1 MTTLTIL
8 NGNMC
13 QVEGPLKV
21 TNKLYNDFR
30 IKHPNAWHIRMYQRG
45 NNQWDGYVKYISDR
59 GTFRIGLLGKVYN
72 KLIEY
77 GEKVKVIDNR
87 LPLDITPVIPN
98 KLGELT
104 LREDQKKALRTLLNN
119 KIGGTP
125 FLICAGDYAVGFG
138 KSLLF
143 SAIFKAYHRQ
153 LKTVLL
159 LNDSD
164 LFKQFKK
171 EIPAML
177 PEENI
182 CFIQGGKVDRWGMFN
197 VAMVQSI
204 SRNLKTY
211 ASQLADIDIVLIDE
225 TDIIDS
231 RTYKSVIE
239 RLYNSRIRIGLSG
252 TLYMSNKKKDLVHN
266 MNIMSFIGDKID
278 QVTLVQ
284 QMKKGNATPVVVKCI
299 EADYESSSSEVY
311 MDQYREN
318 IIDNVKA
325 YEFSASRAVYN
336 LERGRLPMVI
346 VTKFMDHCEWLYNYY
361 KKHPVLSKYR
371 IAYMHHD
378 TKGRSALMEKM
389 RKGELDILISTT
401 IISRGKNI
409 PDLRYLQNA
418 SDMDSNERTIQ
429 VLGRLVRK
437 SAKKEKAYLD
447 DLIYP
452 GKYLKRHGNHRKKF
466 YRDQGLKVIFIR
478 ANKRNSRKD

>member
-1 MTTLTIL
+1 MTTLTII

-13 QVEGPLKV
+13 QVDGPLRV
-21 TNKLYNDFR
+21 TSKLYEDFR

-45 NNQWDGYVKYISDR
+45 SNKWDGYVKYISDR
-59 GTFRIGLLGKVYN
+59 GQFRIGLLGKVYE
-72 KLIEY
+72 KLKEY
-77 GEKVKVIDNR
+77 GEKVKVVDLR
-87 LPLDITPVIPN
+87 MPLDVSPVIPN

-119 KIGGTP
+119 KVGGVP

-153 LKTVLL
+153 LKTILL

-177 PEENI
+177 PEENV
-182 CFIQGGKVDRWGMFN
+182 CFIQGGKVDKWGMFN
-197 VAMVQSI
+197 VAMVQSL
-204 SRNLKTY
+204 SRNLKKY
-211 ASQLADIDIVLIDE
+211 ATQLADMDIVLIDE

-231 RTYKSVIE
+231 KTYKSVIE

-252 TLYMSNKKKDLVHN
+252 TLYMSDKKKDVIHN

-278 QVTLVQ
+278 QVTLLQ
-284 QMKKGNATPVVVKCI
+284 QMKRGNATPVVVKCI
-299 EADYESSSSEVY
+299 EAKYKPDNSTVY
-311 MDQYREN
+311 MDQYRGN
-318 IIDNVKA
+318 IIDRKEA
-325 YEFSASRAVYN
+325 YEFSAERAVYN
-336 LERGRLPMVI
+336 AKRGRLPMVI

-361 KKHPVLSKYR
+361 RQHPELSKYN
-371 IAYMHHD
+371 IAYMHHN
-378 TKGRSALMEKM
+378 TKKRSLLMEKM
-389 RKGELDILISTT
+389 RRGELDILISTT

-418 SDMDSNERTIQ
+418 SDMDSNEKTIQ

-437 SAKKEKAYLD
+437 SAKKNKAYLD
-447 DLIYP
+447 DLLYP

-466 YRDQGLKVIFIR
+466 YRNQGLKVIFIR
-478 ANKRNSRKD
+478 ANK